1 MSDIRDKERDRVLMA
16 FSNAFKKPT
25 TEQIV
30 EWIERYPQYADDVRA
45 HAAVLRDW
53 AAGAECTDEE
63 VSPSALNAA
72 YSNALNAIYSAQK
85 KEPSMEERSEAAVS
99 FHDIAV
105 ARNIDVIQMARN
117 MDIPRGVLADL
128 FDGAML
134 RPIRKWLSAAVCRA
148 LKITDESFNA
158 ALDVVLENPHFGH
171 AKASG
176 APTIRRRTC
185 DEIIRESRM
194 SAERKREILE
204 GD

>member
-1 MSDIRDKERDRVLMA
+1 MSDVRDKERDRVLMA
-16 FSNAFKKPT
+16 FHNACEKPT

-30 EWIERYPQYADDVRA
+30 EWVERHPQYADDIRA

-53 AAGAECTDEE
+53 AAGAESTDEE

-85 KEPSMEERSEAAVS
+85 KEERSEAAVS
-99 FHDIAV
+99 FHDIAA
-105 ARNIDVIQMARN
+105 ARNIDVIQMAQD

-134 RPIRKWLSAAVCRA
+134 RPIRKWLSGAVCRT
-148 LKITDESFNA
+148 LKITYESFNA
-158 ALDVVLENPHFGH
+158 ALDVVLENPRFGH
-171 AKASG
+171 AKANG

-185 DEIIRESRM
+185 DEIIRASRM